1 MLGNW
6 DQMLKGA
13 RFIWY
18 YWSQALEAHLEENE
32 EYFEFKGK
40 TACFRYLDGKIIHER
55 IIRKWKN
62 KPEWEIMD
70 VIHNKPDNEAMK
82 QLWHSP
88 LDDKLIFDSQARLK
102 KEKSLYSS
110 YYGQKEFVNQ
120 FVFTADAKENTIK
133 TTIAIIV

>member
-32 EYFEFKGK
+32 EYFEFRGK
-40 TACFRYLDGKIIHER
+40 TACFRYLGEKIIHER
-55 IIRKWKN
+55 IIRKWKD
-62 KPEWEIMD
+62 KPEWEITD

-82 QLWHSP
+82 QLWHTKSSG
-88 LDDKLIFDSQARLK
+88 LTFKSSG
-102 KEKSLYSS
+102 EKSITKGLFSE
-110 YYGQKEFVNQ
+110 YYGKMEDNRQIEFSTKEQ
-120 FVFTADAKENTIK
+120 TIK
-133 TTIAIIV
+133 TTIKIG